1 MSWKERI
8 MPALKE
14 AWRTWRSDDVTPL
27 AAAVTFYSLFSV
39 APLLL
44 LVLTASSVLYG
55 EEAGRG
61 EVAAV
66 LASFSSPRAAAAVEE
81 MIGNASRSDDRGFA
95 AAFAFAIMLIGAS
108 GVFRQLRSALDVIW
122 KVPRSGRGWRGFL
135 WERVVGAAGV
145 VGAAAFIIAT
155 AAASSVLAY
164 LGLWQP
170 LSFLVT
176 LLVVCALA
184 AGIFRWLPNC
194 HVSWP
199 DALAGGIVT
208 SLFFTLGQFA
218 LTTWLAWKDA
228 GVAFGAA
235 GALVIILIWIY
246 FWTNALLF
254 GAAFGR
260 AWGVR
265 AKC

>member
-14 AWRTWRSDDVTPL
+14 AWRTWRSDEVTPL

-44 LVLTASSVLYG
+44 LVLTAGSMLYG
-55 EEAGRG
+55 EQAGRG

-66 LASFSSPRAAAAVEE
+66 LASFSSPRAAAAVQE
-81 MIGNASRSDDRGFA
+81 MIGNASRSDDRGLA

-122 KVPRSGRGWRGFL
+122 QVPRSGGGWRGFL
-135 WERVVGAAGV
+135 WERVVGAGAV

-155 AAASSVLAY
+155 AAVSSALAY
-164 LGLWQP
+164 VGLWQS

-176 LLVVCALA
+176 LILVCALA
-184 AGIFRWLPNC
+184 AGIFRWLPEGD
-194 HVSWP
+194 VPWP
-199 DALAGGIVT
+199 DALAGAIVT
-208 SLFFTLGQFA
+208 SLFFTIGQFA
-218 LTTWLAWKDA
+218 LTTWLAYKDVA
-228 GVAFGAA
+228 GDFGAA
-235 GALVIILIWIY
+235 GAVVIILIWIY

-260 AWGVR
+260 AWGR
-265 AKC
+265 DE